1 MPLADLQAGKARDP
15 AVEPGDLGELS
26 ETVGASAGGAQ
37 RVSKSQPSSLALGM
51 SGVITP
57 LPPVTLV
64 LGGARS
70 GKSRYAESLVDRHP
84 GRRTYL
90 ATAEVLDDEMGARVK
105 AHRDRR
111 DSDWKTVEE
120 PLELAQA
127 LKAETEQGAAVLVD
141 CLTLWLGNLLGAAR
155 DAEQEIEGL
164 IAAVGQFGGPVVF
177 VSNEVGQGIVPDN
190 ALARRFR
197 DLAGILH
204 QRLAEKADRVVFVT
218 AGLPMNLK

>member
-1 MPLADLQAGKARDP
+1 
-15 AVEPGDLGELS
+15 
-26 ETVGASAGGAQ
+26 
-37 RVSKSQPSSLALGM
+37 M

-57 LPPVTLV
+57 LPPLTLV

-70 GKSRYAESLVDRHP
+70 GKSRHAESLVDRHP
-84 GRRTYL
+84 GGRTYL
-90 ATAEVLDDEMGARVK
+90 ATAEIFDDEMAARVK
-105 AHRDRR
+105 THRDRR

-120 PLELAQA
+120 PLDLAGA

-141 CLTLWLGNLLGAAR
+141 CLTLWLGNLLGAER
-155 DAEQEIEGL
+155 DVEKEIDGL
-164 IAAVGQFGGPVVF
+164 ITALGQFGGPVVF

-204 QRLAEKADRVVFVT
+204 QRLAEKADHVVFVT
-218 AGLPMNLK
+218 AGLPQKLK